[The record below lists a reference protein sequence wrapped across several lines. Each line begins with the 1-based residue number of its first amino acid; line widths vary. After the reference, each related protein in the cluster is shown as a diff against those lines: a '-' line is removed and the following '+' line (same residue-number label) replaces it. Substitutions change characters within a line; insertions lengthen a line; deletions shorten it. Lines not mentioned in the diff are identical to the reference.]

1 MTIPIKPIKP
11 KRISDQVFDQ
21 IRELIFRGT
30 LKPGERLM
38 TERELALAMNVSRT
52 TIRDAIQRLVA
63 MGMIVQKQGQG
74 TFVKAVDATLENP
87 LAKAMKAQNASLNDL
102 LEVRMGLECNAA
114 ALAAKRADET
124 DINAMV
130 QSIDEMQAEIGSG
143 RLGTEADTSFHMAIA
158 YAAKNPLHILI
169 MRNFYDYLFLGIGE
183 NLACLYED
191 PKNIHIILRQHKM
204 ILASIKARDP
214 EKAYDAMNEHICFV
228 LDFFKNRDQ

>member
-30 LKPGERLM
+30 LKPGEKLM
-38 TERELALAMNVSRT
+38 TERELAQAMNVSRT
-52 TIRDAIQRLVA
+52 TIRDAIQRLVT

-74 TFVKAVDATLENP
+74 TFVKRVDAGTENP
-87 LAKAMKAQNASLNDL
+87 LARAIVAQGASLEDL
-102 LEVRMGLECNAA
+102 LEVRVGLECNAA
-114 ALAAKRADET
+114 SLAARRADED
-124 DINAMV
+124 DIMAMS
-130 QSIDEMQAEIGSG
+130 QSIDEMQKEIESD

-191 PKNIHIILRQHKM
+191 PENIHEILRQHQT
-204 ILASIKARDP
+204 ILAAIKARDP
-214 EKAYDAMNEHICFV
+214 QGAYDAMNEHIDYV
-228 LDFFKNRDQ
+228 RKFFKNRK